1 MKKITLIFCL
11 ILSSLFLLSCKES
24 TIIYQAKCGQQN
36 ISGAKIFVDGTDI
49 GYSTPAKMKL
59 NLSNGAHYFRM
70 VHPEYGEWSDELHI
84 SPGQR
89 EFYVTGYFED
99 KYAWAYGGT
108 VKVYYYS
115 ENRLIQTFNMSYLK
129 RASKSGKM
137 EYRLEK
143 TSEKDSEADYMIIK
157 GSYFVGGDHYNAM
170 QSGSVPSKGL
180 GIFMNVSW

>member
-49 GYSTPAKMKL
+49 GYSTPAKLKL

-115 ENRLIQTFNMSYLK
+115 ENHLIDTFNKSYLK

-137 EYRLEK
+137 EYMLEH
-143 TSEKDSEADYMIIK
+143 TTDWRDADYLI
-157 GSYFVGGDHYNAM
+157 
-170 QSGSVPSKGL
+170 
-180 GIFMNVSW
+180 